1 MKKWFLSVFVIISL
15 SVIGFFIFFGNSE
28 CKGKKNKKNNSLN
41 KLMVQS
47 DSLASDSLISI
58 CAVGDVMPG
67 SNFPANSKLPDNCAV
82 LFENVKQYFA
92 NSDIIFCNLEGVL
105 LDSGGTPKYCSDSSK
120 CYRFRIPEKYLANL
134 IQVGFNTFSVAN
146 NHSGDF
152 GETGRQ
158 NTLKLLNESSKSFAG
173 FESKEYSINT
183 IKGFK
188 IGFTA
193 FGTNE
198 GIISIHNRDKCR
210 AIIEKLNTESN
221 IVILS
226 LHIGGEGTRFSNL
239 TGNEEIFLGENRG
252 NPIEFA
258 RWAIDLGADV
268 IICHGPHVPRAIELY
283 NKKLIAYSLGNFCTN
298 GSFNISG
305 LNGIAPILKLK
316 VDRNGDFISG
326 MIIPTRQKTKGYPIY
341 DEEMRAV
348 RQIKKLSETDFPHN
362 NIVIEDNGRISL
374 K

>member
-1 MKKWFLSVFVIISL
+1 MKKWIISTIVLISL
-15 SVIGFFIFFGNSE
+15 SLIVIFIFFGNSE
-28 CKGKKNKKNNSLN
+28 CQGKKNKKNNSAN
-41 KLMVQS
+41 KSLIRS
-47 DSLASDSLISI
+47 DSLISDSLISI

-67 SNFPANSKLPDNCAV
+67 SNFPANNKLPDNCAI
-82 LFENVKQYFA
+82 LFQNVKQYFS
-92 NSDIIFCNLEGVL
+92 NSDILFCNLEGVL
-105 LDSGGTPKYCSDSSK
+105 LDSGGTPKNCSDSSK
-120 CYRFRIPEKYLANL
+120 CYRFRIPERYLANL
-134 IQVGFNTFSVAN
+134 IDVGFNTFSIAN

-152 GETGRQ
+152 GEIGRQ
-158 NTLKLLNESSKSFAG
+158 RTLNLLNQSGKSFAG

-183 IKGFK
+183 IKGLK

-198 GIISIHNRDKCR
+198 GILNIHNREKCKT
-210 AIIEKLNTESN
+210 IIEKLQDESD

-239 TGNEEIFLGENRG
+239 SGNEEIFLGENRG

-258 RWAIDLGADV
+258 HWAVELGADV
-268 IICHGPHVPRAIELY
+268 VICHGPHVPRAIELF

-316 VDRNGDFISG
+316 VDNRGNFVSG
-326 MIIPTRQKTKGYPIY
+326 FIIPTRQKTKGYPVY
-341 DEEMRAV
+341 DEEIRAIK
-348 RQIKKLSETDFPHN
+348 QIKKLSETDFPN
-362 NIVIEDNGRISL
+362 NSIVIENSGRISL